1 MHSQLHDL
9 MYRATAADRLRSAP
23 RAALSTQHHRPPP
36 IRGRA
41 ARIAR
46 RISSPRKATA

>member
-9 MYRATAADRLRSAP
+9 MYRATAADRLRSVP
-23 RAALSTQHHRPPP
+23 RAAMSQRHPHPPP

-46 RISSPRKATA
+46 RISSPGKATA